1 MKNTKAFN
9 PGRIFLVIMSMVLLI
24 ASMAVLVSLASC
36 TQETPH
42 EHTFSAEW
50 TSDATYHWHAATC
63 EHTDEVSDK
72 AEHTWDEGKVI
83 NPGSCTEPGTMEYTC
98 TVCGATKTES
108 VPELGHSWNEG
119 EITTDPEFMKDGEK
133 TYTCSLCG
141 GTKTEVVSLAAGTEE
156 DPYLITSEADW
167 NVFADYTQENTCE
180 GMYFKL
186 TADFSTS
193 RMAAGNIETKT
204 PFRGKLDG
212 DGHTITMTLDSSVIA
227 GGTATGTGSNWDK
240 GLALFLLAGDGCE
253 IRNLHV
259 TGTITSSRV
268 APAGFIAWTDQGTSE
283 AKIKIVLEN
292 CRSSVRIESSYTTSL
307 WAAGF
312 VGVQHHYS
320 DLTIKDCIF
329 DGSIIAENATLVAG
343 ILGYRY
349 DDSITTISG
358 CAVVPGSD
366 TSDRF
371 IKIEKSTAKARTF
384 CNGMVIGLTI
394 SDNCLYT
401 SAMCRTNYG
410 APASLT
416 QGGYFTEERTIC
428 GVTLYAAALPGSG
441 TEADPYVISSDDDWN
456 MLCAISNQNSFEGKY
471 IDVRSDIGS
480 EKPVYYMVATNPL
493 TYPFRG
499 KLNGNGH
506 TITVGFDDYSNLY
519 NTSVEATV
527 GFAPIQ
533 SVGDGCEIRN
543 VKFAGSF
550 QTSQKLGSGIVAYVI
565 AGTEESHT
573 RVLLENCRSG
583 ISIKSTVSGDATTA
597 GMVAVARENVDLTIK
612 NSLFN
617 GKFISSSGTN
627 FSGIVGYQH
636 KGGTLSISDC
646 AVILGEGTSA
656 RLETEAKSVTFARY
670 DSSVVPVITG
680 CLYTTVLGNQDVES
694 ANQAYLSQEEV
705 EALPELVCGVMK
717 TAEIAGQT
725 LYYVTDL
732 NHNYNEGE
740 ITSEPGFMR
749 NGIKTYTCTTCGTTR
764 EEITEDR
771 GNGTKENPYLITSEA
786 DWNAFVDATDGNTS
800 ANAFSGKYFKLTA
813 DISVS
818 RMASAYIDASSFTA
832 FRGKFDGD
840 GHTITLTL
848 DSSVFA
854 GGTQS
859 YNKGLALFMTAS
871 SGCEIRNLHVTGTIT
886 TDRPYAAGFITYVN
900 GASSGTNYAVVI
912 ENCRSSVKIIS
923 SVTGD
928 ATSAGFV
935 AIARTRL
942 NLTLKNCVFDGAF
955 VSENGE
961 NFSGLV
967 GYQHN
972 NTASN
977 SILTISDC
985 AVIPGNETSERLK
998 TEAGSRTFL
1007 RGDNTLVPVFEGNV
1021 LYTSV
1026 LGNQDAGEAASLAY
1040 LSQTDAA
1047 AAAVEAGKAVGTKEI
1062 CGQTLYYLAESAE

>member
-1 MKNTKAFN
+1 MRVMKNYQKVFHPKGIIYVVMTM
-9 PGRIFLVIMSMVLLI
+9 IMVIVG
-24 ASMAVLVSLASC
+24 MAVLVSLASC
-36 TQETPH
+36 SQEPVH
-42 EHTFSAEW
+42 EHTFSEEW

-63 EHTDEVSDK
+63 EHAEEVSDK
-72 AEHTWDEGKVI
+72 AEHSWDEGKVTD
-83 NPGSCTEPGTMEYTC
+83 PGNCTEPGTMLFTC

-119 EITTDPEFMKDGEK
+119 EVTTEPEFLKDGEK

-141 GTKTEVVSLAAGTEE
+141 ATKKEAVSLAAGTEE

-212 DGHTITMTLDSSVIA
+212 DGHTVTMTLDSSVIA

-259 TGTITSSRV
+259 TGTITSNRV
-268 APAGFIAWTDQGTSE
+268 APAGFIAWTDQGTPE

-320 DLTIKDCIF
+320 DLTIKDCLF

-349 DDSITTISG
+349 DDSITMISG

-401 SAMCRTNYG
+401 RAMCRTNYG

-416 QGGYFTEERTIC
+416 RDGYFTEERTIC

-519 NTSVEATV
+519 NASVEATV

-543 VKFAGSF
+543 VNFAGSF

-573 RVLLENCRSG
+573 DVLLENCRSSV
-583 ISIKSTVSGDATTA
+583 SITSTVSGDATTA
-597 GMVAVARENVDLTIK
+597 GMVGVARENVDLTIK
-612 NSLFN
+612 DSLFD

-636 KGGTLSISDC
+636 KGGALSISDC

-656 RLETEAKSVTFARY
+656 RLKTEAKSATFARY
-670 DSSVVPVITG
+670 DSSVVPVITD

-694 ANQAYLSQEEV
+694 ANQAYLSQEEAA
-705 EALPELVCGVMK
+705 ALPELECGVMK

-749 NGIKTYTCTTCGTTR
+749 NGIKTYTCTTCGSTR

-786 DWNAFVDATDGNTS
+786 DWNAFADYTVLNNGTGL
-800 ANAFSGKYFKLTA
+800 YFKLT
-813 DISVS
+813 DDLTVT
-818 RMASAYIDASSFTA
+818 RMASAYISNKTRS

-840 GHTITLTL
+840 GHTVTLEL
-848 DSSVFA
+848 DSSNTS
-854 GGTQS
+854 GGGKEW
-859 YNKGLALFMTAS
+859 NDGLALFMVLGD
-871 SGCEIRNLHVTGTIT
+871 GCEIKNLTVTGTINT
-886 TDRPYAAGFITYVN
+886 NRRYAAGITTRVVD
-900 GASSGTNYAVVI
+900 GADVLI
-912 ENCRSSVKIIS
+912 ENCRSNVTINS
-923 SVTGD
+923 SVSGD
-928 ATSAGFV
+928 ATTAGFV
-935 AIARTRL
+935 AVVRQ
-942 NLTLKNCVFDGAF
+942 NGVDLTFRNCLFDGNF
-955 VSENGE
+955 ISEAGT
-961 NFSGLV
+961 NFSGFV
-967 GYQHN
+967 GFQHDDGG
-972 NTASN
+972 TA
-977 SILTISDC
+977 LTFSGC
-985 AVIPGNETSERLK
+985 AVILGENTSDRLK
-998 TEAGSRTFL
+998 TEEGSKTFC
-1007 RGDNTLVPVFEGNV
+1007 RNDSGVVITTSEDT
-1021 LYTSV
+1021 LYTTV
-1026 LGNQDAGEAASLAY
+1026 LGTADRGTLAY
-1040 LSQTDAA
+1040 LSQADAA

-1062 CGQTLYYLAESAE
+1062 CGQTLYYVAGTAE